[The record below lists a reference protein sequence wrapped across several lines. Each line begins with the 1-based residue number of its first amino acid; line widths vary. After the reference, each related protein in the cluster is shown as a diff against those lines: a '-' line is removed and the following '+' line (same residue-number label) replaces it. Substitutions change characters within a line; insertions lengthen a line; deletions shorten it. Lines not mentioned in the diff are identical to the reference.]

1 MVKYRLSGEGYTDEE
16 MRVLKHMCKDTL
28 ADINEFMRKK
38 EEKKKK
44 ERKEKNDISPS
55 CVLMKG
61 IKCKKTLKGS
71 LPVIC
76 TLV

>member
-44 ERKEKNDISPS
+44 ERKEK
-55 CVLMKG
+55 
-61 IKCKKTLKGS
+61 KKRKENKEQN
-71 LPVIC
+71 VKIH
-76 TLV
+76 

>member
-44 ERKEKNDISPS
+44 ERKENPVKNRGRNARHFPP
-55 CVLMKG
+55 
-61 IKCKKTLKGS
+61 KKKS
-71 LPVIC
+71 VNRA
-76 TLV
+76 

>member
-1 MVKYRLSGEGYTDEE
+1 MQFFQELEIVMVKYRLSGEGYTDEE

-44 ERKEKNDISPS
+44 EEERTEREEKEERKEIRNK
-55 CVLMKG
+55 M
-61 IKCKKTLKGS
+61 
-71 LPVIC
+71 
-76 TLV
+76 

>member
-44 ERKEKNDISPS
+44 ERKDNRTILRSYIIFLEIH
-55 CVLMKG
+55 V
-61 IKCKKTLKGS
+61 
-71 LPVIC
+71 
-76 TLV
+76 

>member
-44 ERKEKNDISPS
+44 EERKEIRNK
-55 CVLMKG
+55 M
-61 IKCKKTLKGS
+61 
-71 LPVIC
+71 
-76 TLV
+76 

>member
-44 ERKEKNDISPS
+44 RTEREEKEERRK
-55 CVLMKG
+55 
-61 IKCKKTLKGS
+61 
-71 LPVIC
+71 
-76 TLV
+76 

>member
-44 ERKEKNDISPS
+44 A
-55 CVLMKG
+55 
-61 IKCKKTLKGS
+61 KCEKTLKGS